1 MSKKDAVNHPP
12 HYTNG
17 AIEAIEVIMD
27 QFHDDY
33 SLAAAYKYIHRC
45 RLKGNLVQDLKKAIW
60 YLKLRIDIELN
71 GLDHTTAHWD
81 GSDGMSEELCRVCGL
96 YHIQKPPCGEEEIA
110 RIEETTKKKV
120 RL

>member
-1 MSKKDAVNHPP
+1 MKKDPKTDPPDLVNHPP
-12 HYTNG
+12 HYTSG

-45 RLKGNLVQDLKKAIW
+45 RHKGKLVQDLEKAIW
-60 YLKLRIDIELN
+60 YLRLRIDIELN
-71 GLDHTTAHWD
+71 GLDHTTAHWN
-81 GSDGMSEELCRVCGL
+81 GSDGITQEVCPECGL
-96 YHIQKPPCGEEEIA
+96 FHIEKPPCGSAE
-110 RIEETTKKKV
+110 KV

>member
-33 SLAAAYKYIHRC
+33 SLAAAYKSIHRC

-60 YLKLRIDIELN
+60 YLKLRIDMEEQ
-71 GLDHTTAHWD
+71 GLDGATAHWN
-81 GSDGMSEELCRVCGL
+81 SDGESEDIRDVMKVCPECGL
-96 YHIQKPPCGEEEIA
+96 FHIEKPPCEASGE
-110 RIEETTKKKV
+110 V